1 MARNSNTEL
10 VINGIKVDSVNEYN
24 VATALTNLGFEF
36 AYQYYFGQ
44 RSIRGSQ
51 IIDFLVY
58 TTPKPTPLFV
68 HGEYWH
74 SGRYGIEEVLKE
86 ADIRQKTRGGWS
98 PTVIIWEHEC
108 ETVESATKAIHE
120 KLGYN

>member
-58 TTPKPTPLFV
+58 TTPKPTPRTRAFSKPAKPKPCAPTSL
-68 HGEYWH
+68 GPTPGTP
-74 SGRYGIEEVLKE
+74 ST
-86 ADIRQKTRGGWS
+86 KT
-98 PTVIIWEHEC
+98 
-108 ETVESATKAIHE
+108 AA
-120 KLGYN
+120 